1 MDMDLMISIRI
12 HFFFLTKRDCHSCCC
27 GIMKKEDLLEY
38 SQRLG
43 FGVGVGEGG
52 LMFLL
57 CQHQTVQQLV
67 IRIVMVFHH

>member
-1 MDMDLMISIRI
+1 
-12 HFFFLTKRDCHSCCC
+12 
-27 GIMKKEDLLEY
+27 MKKEDLLEY

-67 IRIVMVFHH
+67 IGIVMVFHH